1 MYKVAEE
8 HLSGLF
14 SSRKSTGQNTH
25 QQVSFD
31 SSTVENNAFL
41 NKGH

>member
-8 HLSGLF
+8 HLTGLF
-14 SSRKSTGQNTH
+14 SNRKSTGQNRH
-25 QQVSFD
+25 QVSFD

>member
-14 SSRKSTGQNTH
+14 SNRKWTGQNGH
-25 QQVSFD
+25 QVSFD
-31 SSTVENNAFL
+31 SSTVENKAFL
-41 NKGH
+41 NKEH